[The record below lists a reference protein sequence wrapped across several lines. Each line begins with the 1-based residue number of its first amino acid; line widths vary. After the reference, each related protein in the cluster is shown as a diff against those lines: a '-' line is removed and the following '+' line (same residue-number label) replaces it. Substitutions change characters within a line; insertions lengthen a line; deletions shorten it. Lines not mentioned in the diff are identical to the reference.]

1 MISAMLVICSAMTLA
16 APADYAA
23 RVETV
28 GRYAARLELDVVP
41 PALEAEK
48 AARLK
53 ALQEKIAAGAQDDAS
68 FKALYM
74 AFDETRAW
82 LLKNA
87 QDKPKRAEG
96 EFSDTETAWRVKA
109 PELTLT
115 WDKKDFSMT
124 VERSAGP
131 GWKFLPC
138 DNHDVEWKRD
148 RFSLTAAKRREAKEF
163 FTGYGAGMTIT
174 LGDFDAVPGLEFR
187 ITALL
192 IGTEI
197 VFDIAAKEPG
207 PGMNMVKWPKP
218 VETFD
223 SINGYAVIPRMQGML
238 LPDDWSGAIEAEDL
252 CNSRSFYMPWWGQV
266 LNHRGVQAILETSAD
281 AGGWYRHPKG
291 GPTRIGPCWYPT
303 MGSFG
308 YLRTIR
314 YVFSDNA
321 THVTMAKRYRQ
332 YVVDHGDFVS
342 LKQKLVRTPALDEV
356 IGRPVV
362 HVGTLYH
369 FVPEAGLFNKEKVES
384 NYQLETYDEI
394 LASLE
399 KLRSK
404 GIDTAYV
411 HLDGWGYY
419 GYDDG
424 HPDVVPV
431 GMEQGGLEGLKKV
444 ANRCAEMGYF
454 FAVHDQY
461 RDFYLNAASFDDRLA
476 ATHVDGTRDETST
489 WCGGPQTI
497 LSPRFAAEY
506 VRRNHDWFASHDVRV
521 RGAYLDVFS
530 VVPLEESNQ
539 PTQPV
544 TRAQCAE
551 YRRDCFDVLLAR
563 GYVVSSEEPTD
574 YLAKT
579 IEMVH
584 HGPYPTLP
592 NIGGGDACGIPIPLF
607 NLVYHDSLMTPWD
620 MGEDGGWGIPKG
632 DAGRI
637 HCVLNAG
644 MPYVGPGADEKAV
657 AHTKEAAELQKR
669 LAFAEMTNHEFLDT
683 TRRQQRSTYSDGTTV
698 TVDFNAKSYEIKY
711 PEK

>member
-1 MISAMLVICSAMTLA
+1 MISTVLIVCSMAALT
-16 APADYAA
+16 APADFAP

-28 GRYAARLELDVVP
+28 TKYAARLELDVVP

-53 ALQEKIAAGAQDDAS
+53 ALQEKIAAGAADEVS
-68 FKALYM
+68 FNALYM

-82 LLKNA
+82 LLKNS
-87 QDKPKRAEG
+87 QNKPQRAEG
-96 EFSDTETAWRVKA
+96 AFSDTETAWRVKA
-109 PELTLT
+109 PGLTLT

-124 VERSAGP
+124 VDTQSGAS
-131 GWKFLPC
+131 WKFLPC
-138 DNHDVEWKRD
+138 DTHDVEWQRN
-148 RFSLTAAKRREAKEF
+148 RFSLTEAKRREAVEF
-163 FTGYGAGMTIT
+163 FTGYGAGMSIT

-192 IGTEI
+192 IGSEL

-207 PGMNMVKWPKP
+207 PGMTMMHWPKA
-218 VETFD
+218 VETGATAAD
-223 SINGYAVIPRMQGML
+223 LAVIPRMQGML
-238 LPDDWSGAIEAEDL
+238 LPGDWPVAVVAEDL
-252 CNSRSFYMPWWGQV
+252 CNSRSFYMPWWGQISDGK
-266 LNHRGVQAILETSAD
+266 GVQAILETSAD
-281 AGGWYRHPKG
+281 AGGWYHHPKG
-291 GPTRIGPCWYPT
+291 GPTLIGPSWYPT
-303 MGSFG
+303 LGSFG

-332 YVVDHGDFVS
+332 HVIDRGDFVP
-342 LKQKLVRTPALDEV
+342 LRQKLVRTPALDEV

-362 HVGTLYH
+362 HVGALYH
-369 FVPEAGLFNKEKVES
+369 FVPEASMFNKEKIEN
-384 NYQLETYDEI
+384 NYQLVTYDEI

-399 KLRSK
+399 KLKTK
-404 GIDTAYV
+404 GIDSAYV

-431 GMEQGGLEGLKKV
+431 GMEQGGLEGMKKV
-444 ANRCAEMGYF
+444 ADRCAEMGYF

-476 ATHVDGTRDETST
+476 ATHVDGTRDYTST

-506 VRRNHDWFASHDVRV
+506 VRRNHDWFANHGVHV

-574 YLAKT
+574 YLVKT

-584 HGPYPTLP
+584 HGPYYTTP
-592 NIGGGDACGIPIPLF
+592 NLGGGDPCGIPIPLF

-620 MGEDGGWGIPKG
+620 MGEDGGWGIPNG

-644 MPYVGPGADEKAV
+644 MPYVSPGADDLAI
-657 AHTKEAAELQKR
+657 AHTKEAAQLQKR
-669 LAFAEMTNHEFLDT
+669 LAFAEMTNHEFLDA
-683 TRRQQRSTYSDGTTV
+683 TRRQQRSTFSDGTTV
-698 TVDFNAKSYEIKY
+698 TVDFAAKSYEIKHT
-711 PEK
+711 EK

>member
-1 MISAMLVICSAMTLA
+1 MISTVLMVCSVMALA
-16 APADYAA
+16 APGDFDA

-28 GRYAARLELDVVP
+28 AKYAARLELDIVP

-48 AARLK
+48 SARLK
-53 ALQEKIAAGAQDDAS
+53 ALQEKIAADAQDAAAFD
-68 FKALYM
+68 ALYM

-87 QDKPKRAEG
+87 QDKPQRATG
-96 EFSDTETAWRVKA
+96 EFADTETAWCIKGSDLA
-109 PELTLT
+109 LS

-124 VERSAGP
+124 VQRNTGP

-138 DNHDVEWKRD
+138 DSHDLEWKRE
-148 RFSLTAAKRREAKEF
+148 RFSLTEAKRREAVEF
-163 FTGYGAGMTIT
+163 FTGYGAGMSIT
-174 LGDFDAVPGLEFR
+174 LGDFSAVPGLEFR

-192 IGTEI
+192 IGSEI

-207 PGMNMVKWPKP
+207 PGMTMMCWPKP
-218 VETFD
+218 VETGATPND
-223 SINGYAVIPRMQGML
+223 LAVIPRMQGML
-238 LPDDWSGAIEAEDL
+238 LPGDWPVAVNGEDL
-252 CNSRSFYMPWWGQV
+252 CNSRSFYMPWWGQI
-266 LNHRGVQAILETSAD
+266 RDGKGVQAILETSAD
-281 AGGWYRHPKG
+281 AGGEYRHPKG
-291 GPTRIGPCWYPT
+291 GPSRGGPCWYPT

-332 YVVDHGDFVS
+332 HVIDRGDFVP
-342 LKQKLVRTPALDEV
+342 LREKLTRTPALDEV

-362 HVGTLYH
+362 HVGALYH
-369 FVPEAGLFNKEKVES
+369 FVPEASMFDKKKTEN
-384 NYQLETYDEI
+384 NYQLVSYDEI

-399 KLRSK
+399 TLKTK

-424 HPDVVPV
+424 HPDVIPA
-431 GMEQGGLEGLKKV
+431 GMEQGGLEGMKKV

-476 ATHVDGTRDETST
+476 ATRVDGSREYTST

-584 HGPYPTLP
+584 HGPYSTLP
-592 NIGGGDACGIPIPLF
+592 NIGGGDPCGIPVPLF

-620 MGEDGGWGIPKG
+620 MGEDGGWGIPNG
-632 DAGRI
+632 DAGRV

-644 MPYVGPGADEKAV
+644 MPYVGPGADGQGIARV
-657 AHTKEAAELQKR
+657 KEAAELQKR
-669 LAFAEMTNHEFLDT
+669 LAFAEMTNHEFLDSA
-683 TRRQQRSTYSDGTTV
+683 RRQQRSTFSDGTTV
-698 TVDFNAKSYEIKY
+698 TVDFAAKTHEIKY
-711 PEK
+711 AEK